1 MAQDASLTQLS
12 PCQYY
17 APSTLNA
24 AEYDREGRPRPALP
38 LLGPGA
44 REARAGDELHRLG
57 LRPGHPSLHDDS
69 YKNPPLL
76 SAYITDMGK
85 IKPRNVTGLT
95 RRSQR
100 EVGKAVRRARAM
112 GLVPVMSNAAA
123 RLAYWSPSHKRG

>member
-1 MAQDASLTQLS
+1 
-12 PCQYY
+12 
-17 APSTLNA
+17 
-24 AEYDREGRPRPALP
+24 LP

-44 REARAGDELHRLG
+44 REARAADQLHRLR

-76 SAYITDMGK
+76 SAYVSEMGK
-85 IKPRNVTGLT
+85 IKPRNATGLT

-112 GLVPVMSNAAA
+112 GLMPVMSNQAS
-123 RLAYWSPSHKRG
+123 RLTWWSPPSRRGM